1 MFEILD
7 TGASGLQAQR
17 IRMDTIAQ
25 NTANVNTTHGP
36 NGEKTPFRRRLVQFA
51 EGQAGDTS
59 KPGVHVESI
68 DQDPSPFL
76 QRYEPGNKDADKDG
90 YVAYPNIDTTVEMV
104 NMMDATRAYEANV
117 TSMETAK
124 SMLSSTLRLL
134 A

>member
-1 MFEILD
+1 MFEIFD

-25 NTANVNTTHGP
+25 NTANVNTTRGP

-51 EGQAGDTS
+51 VGQANDTS
-59 KPGVHVESI
+59 KPGVHVESV
-68 DQDPSPFL
+68 DEDPSPFL
-76 QRYEPGNKDADKDG
+76 MKYEPGNKDANADG